1 MAYTYD
7 DFVKAANQSGLMGQ
21 FSQDDLNLAQ
31 KYPEFGLSVLSL
43 KKDYNN
49 AATAEQRLLA
59 NQAANELRKSYGNYS
74 GGADGGSFRLES
86 KLNRRSDDLLDQLGS
101 FGSFSYDEAPAYEN
115 AFAQQQKD
123 LLDRILNREDFSWSK
138 ETDPQWSSY
147 KKSYLREG
155 DRATANALAQA
166 SAASGGRPS
175 SYAVNA
181 ATQAGDYYATKL
193 NDVIPTLYQQAYERY
208 LDEYNMKLKDLNAV
222 NQQEQLDYAKYLDRL
237 GQFNT
242 DRGFAYQNYA
252 DDYDRLRSQLADVQ
266 GQDQIDYAR
275 YLDETSRQQTAQD
288 SIRSQVDAIL
298 AAGGSPSANLVSE
311 SGYSSEYVK
320 ALEDAYRKQEAEKA
334 AKKSGSGGGSTR
346 RSGGTS
352 GGNTTDGNE
361 SGLDYQGLFEAAKKS
376 GNPKSWLAQK
386 ANYQKFGF
394 TSSSGLYSDYETWL
408 ENGGVSNSSKT
419 MAQGPFIALLS
430 GFNTSLKNG
439 EGERILST
447 LDKTW
452 PMMTSEQ
459 KAEMQKLLKQYGY
472 SYEEG

>member
-49 AATAEQRLLA
+49 ATTAEQRLLA

-86 KLNRRSDDLLDQLGS
+86 KLNRRSDDLLDQIGS
-101 FGSFSYDEAPAYEN
+101 FGSFSYDEAPTYEN

-181 ATQAGDYYATKL
+181 ATQAGDYYAAKL

-275 YLDETSRQQTAQD
+275 YLDEASRQQTAQD

-334 AKKSGSGGGSTR
+334 AKKSGSGGG
-346 RSGGTS
+346 GTMS
-352 GGNTTDGNE
+352 LTTAKAMAKEGQFTDTVLNT
-361 SGLDYQGLFEAAKKS
+361 LR
-376 GNPKSWLAQK
+376 K
-386 ANYQKFGF
+386 AGF
-394 TSSSGLYSDYETWL
+394 TDDYIAQVYGYTGFGTGRDKLGYDEDEGIFTW
-408 ENGGVSNSSKT
+408 NGRRYNS
-419 MAQGPFIALLS
+419 PEALAEDLDRANLTDAEKATISRRLKAS
-430 GFNTSLKNG
+430 GFNITF
-439 EGERILST
+439 
-447 LDKTW
+447 
-452 PMMTSEQ
+452 
-459 KAEMQKLLKQYGY
+459 
-472 SYEEG
+472 

>member
-21 FSQDDLNLAQ
+21 FSRDDLNLAQ

-49 AATAEQRLLA
+49 ATTAEQRLLA

-86 KLNRRSDDLLDQLGS
+86 KLNRQEDDLLDRLGS
-101 FGSFSYDEAPAYEN
+101 FGSFSYGEAPTYEN

-123 LLDRILNREDFSWSK
+123 LLDRILNREDFAWSK
-138 ETDPQWSSY
+138 ESDPQWSSY

-275 YLDETSRQQTAQD
+275 YLDEVSRQQTAQD
-288 SIRSQVDAIL
+288 SIRGQVDAIL

-334 AKKSGSGGGSTR
+334 AKKSSGGGGTMSLTTAKAMAKEGQFTDAVLNTLR
-346 RSGGTS
+346 KAKQHLAIVSDEYGGTLGDSEFS
-352 GGNTTDGNE
+352 GRKLVVIPVCAAVLNTKG
-361 SGLDYQGLFEAAKKS
+361 
-376 GNPKSWLAQK
+376 
-386 ANYQKFGF
+386 
-394 TSSSGLYSDYETWL
+394 
-408 ENGGVSNSSKT
+408 
-419 MAQGPFIALLS
+419 
-430 GFNTSLKNG
+430 
-439 EGERILST
+439 
-447 LDKTW
+447 
-452 PMMTSEQ
+452 
-459 KAEMQKLLKQYGY
+459 
-472 SYEEG
+472 

>member
-31 KYPEFGLSVLSL
+31 KHPEFGLSVLSL

-101 FGSFSYDEAPAYEN
+101 FGSFSYGEAPTYEN
-115 AFAQQQKD
+115 TFAQQQKD

-155 DRATANALAQA
+155 DRATANALAKA

-208 LDEYNMKLKDLNAV
+208 LDEYNMKLKDLNAI
-222 NQQEQLDYAKYLDRL
+222 NQQEQMDYAKYLDRL

-275 YLDETSRQQTAQD
+275 YLDEASRQQTAQD

-334 AKKSGSGGGSTR
+334 TKKSGSGGG
-346 RSGGTS
+346 GTMS
-352 GGNTTDGNE
+352 LTTAKEMAKEGQFTDTVLNT
-361 SGLDYQGLFEAAKKS
+361 LR
-376 GNPKSWLAQK
+376 K
-386 ANYQKFGF
+386 AGF
-394 TSSSGLYSDYETWL
+394 TDDYIAQVYGYTGFGTGRDKLGYDEDEGIFTW
-408 ENGGVSNSSKT
+408 NGRRYNS
-419 MAQGPFIALLS
+419 PEALAEDLDRANLTDAEKATISRRLKAS
-430 GFNTSLKNG
+430 GFN
-439 EGERILST
+439 
-447 LDKTW
+447 
-452 PMMTSEQ
+452 MTF
-459 KAEMQKLLKQYGY
+459 
-472 SYEEG
+472 

>member
-86 KLNRRSDDLLDQLGS
+86 KLNRRSDDLLDQIGS
-101 FGSFSYDEAPAYEN
+101 FGSFSYDEAPTYEN

-123 LLDRILNREDFSWSK
+123 LLDRILNREGFSWSK

-175 SYAVNA
+175 SHAVNA

-208 LDEYNMKLKDLNAV
+208 LDEYNMKLKDLNTV

-266 GQDQIDYAR
+266 GQDQIDDAR
-275 YLDETSRQQTAQD
+275 YLDEASRQQTAQD

-334 AKKSGSGGGSTR
+334 AKKSGSGGG
-346 RSGGTS
+346 GTMS
-352 GGNTTDGNE
+352 LTTAKAMAKEGQFTDAVLNT
-361 SGLDYQGLFEAAKKS
+361 LR
-376 GNPKSWLAQK
+376 K
-386 ANYQKFGF
+386 AGF
-394 TSSSGLYSDYETWL
+394 TDDYIAQVYGYTGFGTGRDKLGYDEDEGIFTWNGRRYNSPEALAEDLDRANLTDAEKATISRRL
-408 ENGGVSNSSKT
+408 E
-419 MAQGPFIALLS
+419 AS
-430 GFNTSLKNG
+430 GFNITF
-439 EGERILST
+439 
-447 LDKTW
+447 
-452 PMMTSEQ
+452 
-459 KAEMQKLLKQYGY
+459 
-472 SYEEG
+472 

>member
-49 AATAEQRLLA
+49 ATTAEQRLLA

-101 FGSFSYDEAPAYEN
+101 FGSFSYGEAPTYEN
-115 AFAQQQKD
+115 TFAQQQKD

-155 DRATANALAQA
+155 DRATANALAKA

-175 SYAVNA
+175 SHAVNA

-208 LDEYNMKLKDLNAV
+208 LDEYNMKLKDLNTV

-275 YLDETSRQQTAQD
+275 YLDEVSRQQTAQD

-334 AKKSGSGGGSTR
+334 AKKSGSGGG
-346 RSGGTS
+346 GTMS
-352 GGNTTDGNE
+352 LTTAKAMAKEGQFTDTVLNT
-361 SGLDYQGLFEAAKKS
+361 LR
-376 GNPKSWLAQK
+376 K
-386 ANYQKFGF
+386 AGF
-394 TSSSGLYSDYETWL
+394 TDDYIAQVYGYTGLGTGRDKLGYDEDEGIFTWNGRRYNSPEALAEDLDRANLTDAEKATISRRL
-408 ENGGVSNSSKT
+408 E
-419 MAQGPFIALLS
+419 AS
-430 GFNTSLKNG
+430 GFNITF
-439 EGERILST
+439 
-447 LDKTW
+447 
-452 PMMTSEQ
+452 
-459 KAEMQKLLKQYGY
+459 
-472 SYEEG
+472 

>member
-7 DFVKAANQSGLMGQ
+7 DFVNAANQSGLMGQ

-49 AATAEQRLLA
+49 ATTAEQRLLA

-86 KLNRRSDDLLDQLGS
+86 KLNRRADDLLDQLGG
-101 FGSFSYDEAPAYEN
+101 FGSFSYDVAPTYEN

-123 LLDRILNREDFSWSK
+123 LLDRILNREDFAWSK

-155 DRATANALAQA
+155 DRATANALAKA

-181 ATQAGDYYATKL
+181 AKQAGDYYATKL
-193 NDVIPTLYQQAYERY
+193 NDMIPTLYQQAYERY

-275 YLDETSRQQTAQD
+275 YLDEVSRQQTAQD
-288 SIRSQVDAIL
+288 SIRGQVDAIL

-334 AKKSGSGGGSTR
+334 AKKSSGGG
-346 RSGGTS
+346 GTMS
-352 GGNTTDGNE
+352 LTTAKAMAKEGQFTDAVLNT
-361 SGLDYQGLFEAAKKS
+361 LR
-376 GNPKSWLAQK
+376 K
-386 ANYQKFGF
+386 AGF
-394 TSSSGLYSDYETWL
+394 TDDYIAQVYGYTGFGTGRDKLGYDEDEGIFTW
-408 ENGGVSNSSKT
+408 NGRRYNS
-419 MAQGPFIALLS
+419 PEALAEDLDRANLTDAEKATISRRLKAS
-430 GFNTSLKNG
+430 GFNITF
-439 EGERILST
+439 
-447 LDKTW
+447 
-452 PMMTSEQ
+452 
-459 KAEMQKLLKQYGY
+459 
-472 SYEEG
+472 

>member
-49 AATAEQRLLA
+49 ATTAEQRLLA

-86 KLNRRSDDLLDQLGS
+86 KLNRRADDLLGQIGS
-101 FGSFSYDEAPAYEN
+101 FGSFSYDEAPTYEN

-155 DRATANALAQA
+155 DRATANALAKA

-252 DDYDRLRSQLADVQ
+252 DDYDRLRSQLTDVQ

-275 YLDETSRQQTAQD
+275 YLDEASRQQTAQD

-334 AKKSGSGGGSTR
+334 AKKSGSGGG
-346 RSGGTS
+346 GTMS
-352 GGNTTDGNE
+352 LTTAKAMAKEGQFTDTVLNT
-361 SGLDYQGLFEAAKKS
+361 LR
-376 GNPKSWLAQK
+376 K
-386 ANYQKFGF
+386 AGF
-394 TSSSGLYSDYETWL
+394 TDDYIAQVYGYTGFGSGRDKLGYDEDEGIFTW
-408 ENGGVSNSSKT
+408 NGRRYNS
-419 MAQGPFIALLS
+419 PEALAEDLDRANLTDAEKATISRRLKAS
-430 GFNTSLKNG
+430 GFNITF
-439 EGERILST
+439 
-447 LDKTW
+447 
-452 PMMTSEQ
+452 
-459 KAEMQKLLKQYGY
+459 
-472 SYEEG
+472 

>member
-86 KLNRRSDDLLDQLGS
+86 KLNRRSDDLLDQIGS

-181 ATQAGDYYATKL
+181 ATQAGDYYAAKL

-275 YLDETSRQQTAQD
+275 YLDEASRQQTAQD

-334 AKKSGSGGGSTR
+334 AKKSGSGGG
-346 RSGGTS
+346 GTMS
-352 GGNTTDGNE
+352 LTTAKAMAKEGQFTDAVLNT
-361 SGLDYQGLFEAAKKS
+361 LR
-376 GNPKSWLAQK
+376 K
-386 ANYQKFGF
+386 AGF
-394 TSSSGLYSDYETWL
+394 TDDYIAQVYGYTGFGTGRDKLGYDEDEGIFTW
-408 ENGGVSNSSKT
+408 NGRRYNS
-419 MAQGPFIALLS
+419 PEALAEDLDRANLTDAEKATISRRLKAS
-430 GFNTSLKNG
+430 GFNITF
-439 EGERILST
+439 
-447 LDKTW
+447 
-452 PMMTSEQ
+452 
-459 KAEMQKLLKQYGY
+459 
-472 SYEEG
+472 

>member
-49 AATAEQRLLA
+49 ATTAEQRLLA

-86 KLNRRSDDLLDQLGS
+86 KLNRRADDLLDQIGS
-101 FGSFSYDEAPAYEN
+101 FGSFSYDEAPTYEN

-155 DRATANALAQA
+155 DRATANALAKA

-275 YLDETSRQQTAQD
+275 YLDEASRQQTAQD

-334 AKKSGSGGGSTR
+334 AKKSGSGGG
-346 RSGGTS
+346 GTMS
-352 GGNTTDGNE
+352 LTTAKAMAKEGQFTDAVLNT
-361 SGLDYQGLFEAAKKS
+361 LR
-376 GNPKSWLAQK
+376 K
-386 ANYQKFGF
+386 AGF
-394 TSSSGLYSDYETWL
+394 TDDYIAQVYGYTGFGTGRDKLGYDEDEGIFTWNGRRYNSPEALVEDLDRANLTDAEMATISRRL
-408 ENGGVSNSSKT
+408 E
-419 MAQGPFIALLS
+419 AS
-430 GFNTSLKNG
+430 GFNITF
-439 EGERILST
+439 
-447 LDKTW
+447 
-452 PMMTSEQ
+452 
-459 KAEMQKLLKQYGY
+459 
-472 SYEEG
+472 

>member
-7 DFVKAANQSGLMGQ
+7 DFVNAANQSGLMGQ

-49 AATAEQRLLA
+49 ATTAEQRLLA

-74 GGADGGSFRLES
+74 GGADGSSFRLES
-86 KLNRRSDDLLDQLGS
+86 RLNRRADDLLDQLGS
-101 FGSFSYDEAPAYEN
+101 FGSFSYDEAPTYEN

-123 LLDRILNREDFSWSK
+123 LLDRILNREDFAWSK

-155 DRATANALAQA
+155 DRATANALAKA

-222 NQQEQLDYAKYLDRL
+222 NQQEQLDYAKYIDRL

-275 YLDETSRQQTAQD
+275 YLDEVSRQQTAQD
-288 SIRSQVDAIL
+288 SIRGQVDAIL

-334 AKKSGSGGGSTR
+334 AKKSGSGGG
-346 RSGGTS
+346 GTMS
-352 GGNTTDGNE
+352 LTTAKAMAKEGQFTDAVLNT
-361 SGLDYQGLFEAAKKS
+361 LR
-376 GNPKSWLAQK
+376 K
-386 ANYQKFGF
+386 AGF
-394 TSSSGLYSDYETWL
+394 TDDYIAQVYGYTGFGTGRDKLGYDEDEGIFTW
-408 ENGGVSNSSKT
+408 NGRRYNSPEALAEDLDRANLTDAEKAT
-419 MAQGPFIALLS
+419 IARRLKAS
-430 GFNTSLKNG
+430 GFNITF
-439 EGERILST
+439 
-447 LDKTW
+447 
-452 PMMTSEQ
+452 
-459 KAEMQKLLKQYGY
+459 
-472 SYEEG
+472 

>member
-86 KLNRRSDDLLDQLGS
+86 KLNRRADDLLGQIGS
-101 FGSFSYDEAPAYEN
+101 FGSFSYDEAPTYEN

-208 LDEYNMKLKDLNAV
+208 LDEYNMKLKDLNTV

-275 YLDETSRQQTAQD
+275 YLDEASRQQTAQD

-334 AKKSGSGGGSTR
+334 AKKSGSGGG
-346 RSGGTS
+346 GTMS
-352 GGNTTDGNE
+352 LTTAKEMAKEGQFTDTVLNT
-361 SGLDYQGLFEAAKKS
+361 LR
-376 GNPKSWLAQK
+376 K
-386 ANYQKFGF
+386 AGF
-394 TSSSGLYSDYETWL
+394 TDDYIAQVYGYTGFGTGRDKLGYDEDEGIFTW
-408 ENGGVSNSSKT
+408 NGRRYNS
-419 MAQGPFIALLS
+419 PEALAEDLDRANLTDAEKATISRRLKAS
-430 GFNTSLKNG
+430 GFNITF
-439 EGERILST
+439 
-447 LDKTW
+447 
-452 PMMTSEQ
+452 
-459 KAEMQKLLKQYGY
+459 
-472 SYEEG
+472 

>member
-101 FGSFSYDEAPAYEN
+101 FGSFSYDEAPTYEN
-115 AFAQQQKD
+115 TFAQQQKD

-175 SYAVNA
+175 SHAVNA

-208 LDEYNMKLKDLNAV
+208 LDEYNMKLKDLNTV

-275 YLDETSRQQTAQD
+275 YLDEVSRQQTAQD

-334 AKKSGSGGGSTR
+334 AKKSGSGGG
-346 RSGGTS
+346 GTMS
-352 GGNTTDGNE
+352 LTTAKAMAKEGQFTDTVLNT
-361 SGLDYQGLFEAAKKS
+361 LH
-376 GNPKSWLAQK
+376 K
-386 ANYQKFGF
+386 AGF
-394 TSSSGLYSDYETWL
+394 TDDYIAQVYGYTGFGTGRDKLGYDEDEGIFTW
-408 ENGGVSNSSKT
+408 NGRRYNS
-419 MAQGPFIALLS
+419 PEALAEDLDRANLTDAEKATISRRLKAS
-430 GFNTSLKNG
+430 GFNITF
-439 EGERILST
+439 
-447 LDKTW
+447 
-452 PMMTSEQ
+452 
-459 KAEMQKLLKQYGY
+459 
-472 SYEEG
+472 

>member
-7 DFVKAANQSGLMGQ
+7 DFVNAANQSGLMGQ

-49 AATAEQRLLA
+49 ATTAEQRLLA

-101 FGSFSYDEAPAYEN
+101 FGSFSYGEAPTYEN

-275 YLDETSRQQTAQD
+275 YLDEVSRQQTAQD

-334 AKKSGSGGGSTR
+334 AKKSSSGGG
-346 RSGGTS
+346 GTMS
-352 GGNTTDGNE
+352 LTTAKAMAKEGQFTDAVLNT
-361 SGLDYQGLFEAAKKS
+361 LR
-376 GNPKSWLAQK
+376 K
-386 ANYQKFGF
+386 AGF
-394 TSSSGLYSDYETWL
+394 TDDYIAQVYGYTGFGTGRDKLGYDEDEGIFTW
-408 ENGGVSNSSKT
+408 NGRRYNS
-419 MAQGPFIALLS
+419 PEALAEDLDRANLTDAEKATISRRLKAS
-430 GFNTSLKNG
+430 GFNITF
-439 EGERILST
+439 
-447 LDKTW
+447 
-452 PMMTSEQ
+452 
-459 KAEMQKLLKQYGY
+459 
-472 SYEEG
+472 

>member
-86 KLNRRSDDLLDQLGS
+86 KLNRRADDLLGQIGS
-101 FGSFSYDEAPAYEN
+101 FGSFSYDEAPTYEN

-208 LDEYNMKLKDLNAV
+208 LDEYNMKLKDLNTV

-275 YLDETSRQQTAQD
+275 YLDEVSRQQTAQD

-298 AAGGSPSANLVSE
+298 AAGGSPSANLVSA

-334 AKKSGSGGGSTR
+334 AKKSGSGGG
-346 RSGGTS
+346 GTMS
-352 GGNTTDGNE
+352 LTTAKAMAKEGQFTDTVLNT
-361 SGLDYQGLFEAAKKS
+361 LR
-376 GNPKSWLAQK
+376 K
-386 ANYQKFGF
+386 AGF
-394 TSSSGLYSDYETWL
+394 TDDYIAQVYGYTGFGTGRDKLGYDEDEGIFTW
-408 ENGGVSNSSKT
+408 NGRRYNS
-419 MAQGPFIALLS
+419 PEALAEDLDRANLTDAEKATISRRLKAS
-430 GFNTSLKNG
+430 GFNITF
-439 EGERILST
+439 
-447 LDKTW
+447 
-452 PMMTSEQ
+452 
-459 KAEMQKLLKQYGY
+459 
-472 SYEEG
+472 

>member
-49 AATAEQRLLA
+49 ATTAEQRLLA

-86 KLNRRSDDLLDQLGS
+86 KLNRRADDLLGQIGS
-101 FGSFSYDEAPAYEN
+101 FGSFSYDEAPTYEN

-123 LLDRILNREDFSWSK
+123 LLDRILNREGFSWSK

-175 SYAVNA
+175 SHAVNA

-208 LDEYNMKLKDLNAV
+208 LDEYNMKLKDLNTV

-275 YLDETSRQQTAQD
+275 YLDEASRQQTAQD

-334 AKKSGSGGGSTR
+334 AKKSGSGGG
-346 RSGGTS
+346 GTMS
-352 GGNTTDGNE
+352 LTTAKAMAKEGQFTDTVLNT
-361 SGLDYQGLFEAAKKS
+361 LR
-376 GNPKSWLAQK
+376 K
-386 ANYQKFGF
+386 AGF
-394 TSSSGLYSDYETWL
+394 TDDYIAQVYGYTGFGTGRDKLGYDEDEGIFTW
-408 ENGGVSNSSKT
+408 NGRRYNS
-419 MAQGPFIALLS
+419 PEALAEDLDRANLTDAEKATISRRLKAS
-430 GFNTSLKNG
+430 GFNITF
-439 EGERILST
+439 
-447 LDKTW
+447 
-452 PMMTSEQ
+452 
-459 KAEMQKLLKQYGY
+459 
-472 SYEEG
+472 

>member
-49 AATAEQRLLA
+49 ATTAEQRLLA

-101 FGSFSYDEAPAYEN
+101 FGSFSYDEAPTYEN
-115 AFAQQQKD
+115 TFAQQQKD

-208 LDEYNMKLKDLNAV
+208 LDEYNMKLKDLNTV

-275 YLDETSRQQTAQD
+275 YLDEASRQQTAQD

-334 AKKSGSGGGSTR
+334 AKKNGSGGG
-346 RSGGTS
+346 GTMS
-352 GGNTTDGNE
+352 LTTAKAMAKEGQFTNTVLNT
-361 SGLDYQGLFEAAKKS
+361 LR
-376 GNPKSWLAQK
+376 K
-386 ANYQKFGF
+386 AGF
-394 TSSSGLYSDYETWL
+394 TDDYIAQVYGYTGFGTGRDKLGYDEDEGIFTW
-408 ENGGVSNSSKT
+408 NGRRYNS
-419 MAQGPFIALLS
+419 PEALAEDLDRANLTDAEKATISRRLKAS
-430 GFNTSLKNG
+430 GFNITF
-439 EGERILST
+439 
-447 LDKTW
+447 
-452 PMMTSEQ
+452 
-459 KAEMQKLLKQYGY
+459 
-472 SYEEG
+472 

>member
-49 AATAEQRLLA
+49 ATTAEQRLLA

-86 KLNRRSDDLLDQLGS
+86 KLNRRSDDLLDQIGS

-155 DRATANALAQA
+155 DRATANALAKA

-175 SYAVNA
+175 SHAVNA

-208 LDEYNMKLKDLNAV
+208 LDEYNMKLKDLNTV

-275 YLDETSRQQTAQD
+275 YLDEASRQQTAQD

-298 AAGGSPSANLVSE
+298 AAGGSPSANLVSK

-334 AKKSGSGGGSTR
+334 AKKSGSGGG
-346 RSGGTS
+346 GTMS
-352 GGNTTDGNE
+352 LTTAKAMAKEGQFTDAVLNT
-361 SGLDYQGLFEAAKKS
+361 LR
-376 GNPKSWLAQK
+376 K
-386 ANYQKFGF
+386 AGF
-394 TSSSGLYSDYETWL
+394 TDDYIAQVYGYTGFGTGRDKLGYDEDEGIFTW
-408 ENGGVSNSSKT
+408 NGRRYNS
-419 MAQGPFIALLS
+419 PEALAEDLDRANLTDAEKATISRRLKAS
-430 GFNTSLKNG
+430 GFNITF
-439 EGERILST
+439 
-447 LDKTW
+447 
-452 PMMTSEQ
+452 
-459 KAEMQKLLKQYGY
+459 
-472 SYEEG
+472 

>member
-7 DFVKAANQSGLMGQ
+7 DFVNAANQSGLMGQ

-49 AATAEQRLLA
+49 ATTAEQRLLA

-86 KLNRRSDDLLDQLGS
+86 KLNRRADDLLDQLGS
-101 FGSFSYDEAPAYEN
+101 FGSFSYDEAPTYEN

-123 LLDRILNREDFSWSK
+123 LLDRILDREDFAWSK

-275 YLDETSRQQTAQD
+275 YLDEVSRQQTAQD
-288 SIRSQVDAIL
+288 SIRGQVDAIL

-334 AKKSGSGGGSTR
+334 AKKSGSGGG
-346 RSGGTS
+346 GTMS
-352 GGNTTDGNE
+352 LTTAKAMAKEGQFTDAVLNT
-361 SGLDYQGLFEAAKKS
+361 LR
-376 GNPKSWLAQK
+376 K
-386 ANYQKFGF
+386 AGF
-394 TSSSGLYSDYETWL
+394 TDDYIAQVYGYTGFGTGRDKLGYDEDEGIFTW
-408 ENGGVSNSSKT
+408 NGRRYNSPEALAEDLDRANLTDAEKAT
-419 MAQGPFIALLS
+419 IARRLKAS
-430 GFNTSLKNG
+430 GFNITF
-439 EGERILST
+439 
-447 LDKTW
+447 
-452 PMMTSEQ
+452 
-459 KAEMQKLLKQYGY
+459 
-472 SYEEG
+472 

>member
-31 KYPEFGLSVLSL
+31 KHPEFGLSVLSL

-49 AATAEQRLLA
+49 ATTAEQRLLA

-101 FGSFSYDEAPAYEN
+101 FGSFSYGEAPTYEN
-115 AFAQQQKD
+115 TFAQQQKD
-123 LLDRILNREDFSWSK
+123 LLDRILNREDFSWSR

-155 DRATANALAQA
+155 DRATANALAKA

-275 YLDETSRQQTAQD
+275 YLDEASRQQTAQD

-334 AKKSGSGGGSTR
+334 AKKSGSGGG
-346 RSGGTS
+346 GTMS
-352 GGNTTDGNE
+352 LTTAKAMAKEGQFTDTVLNT
-361 SGLDYQGLFEAAKKS
+361 LR
-376 GNPKSWLAQK
+376 K
-386 ANYQKFGF
+386 AGF
-394 TSSSGLYSDYETWL
+394 TDDYIAQVYGYTGFGTGRDKLGYDEDEGIFTW
-408 ENGGVSNSSKT
+408 NGRRYNS
-419 MAQGPFIALLS
+419 PEALAEDLDRANLTDAEKATISRRLKAS
-430 GFNTSLKNG
+430 GFNITS
-439 EGERILST
+439 
-447 LDKTW
+447 
-452 PMMTSEQ
+452 
-459 KAEMQKLLKQYGY
+459 
-472 SYEEG
+472 

>member
-86 KLNRRSDDLLDQLGS
+86 KLNRRADDLLGQIGS

-181 ATQAGDYYATKL
+181 ATQAGDYYAAKL

-208 LDEYNMKLKDLNAV
+208 LDEYNMKLKDLNTV

-275 YLDETSRQQTAQD
+275 YLDEASRQQTAQD

-334 AKKSGSGGGSTR
+334 AKKSGSGGG
-346 RSGGTS
+346 GTMS
-352 GGNTTDGNE
+352 LTTAKAMAKEGQFTDTVLNT
-361 SGLDYQGLFEAAKKS
+361 LR
-376 GNPKSWLAQK
+376 K
-386 ANYQKFGF
+386 AGF
-394 TSSSGLYSDYETWL
+394 TDDYIAQVYGYTGFGTGRDKLGYDEDEGIFTW
-408 ENGGVSNSSKT
+408 NGRRYNS
-419 MAQGPFIALLS
+419 PEALAEDLDRANLTDAEKATISRRLKAS
-430 GFNTSLKNG
+430 GFNITS
-439 EGERILST
+439 
-447 LDKTW
+447 
-452 PMMTSEQ
+452 
-459 KAEMQKLLKQYGY
+459 
-472 SYEEG
+472 

>member
-7 DFVKAANQSGLMGQ
+7 DCVKAANQSGLMGQ
-21 FSQDDLNLAQ
+21 FSQDDLDLAQ
-31 KYPEFGLSVLSL
+31 KYPEFGLSMLSL

-49 AATAEQRLLA
+49 ATTAEQRILA

-101 FGSFSYDEAPAYEN
+101 FGSFSYDEAPTYEN
-115 AFAQQQKD
+115 TFAQQQKD

-175 SYAVNA
+175 SHAVNA

-208 LDEYNMKLKDLNAV
+208 LDEYNMKLKDLNTV

-275 YLDETSRQQTAQD
+275 YLDEVSRQQTAQD

-334 AKKSGSGGGSTR
+334 AKKSGSGGG
-346 RSGGTS
+346 GTMS
-352 GGNTTDGNE
+352 LTTAKAMAKEGQFTDTVLNT
-361 SGLDYQGLFEAAKKS
+361 LR
-376 GNPKSWLAQK
+376 K
-386 ANYQKFGF
+386 AGF
-394 TSSSGLYSDYETWL
+394 TDDYIAQVYGYTGFGTGRDKLGYDEDEGIFTW
-408 ENGGVSNSSKT
+408 NGRRYNS
-419 MAQGPFIALLS
+419 PEALAEDLDRANLTDAEKATISRRLKAS
-430 GFNTSLKNG
+430 GFNITF
-439 EGERILST
+439 
-447 LDKTW
+447 
-452 PMMTSEQ
+452 
-459 KAEMQKLLKQYGY
+459 
-472 SYEEG
+472 

>member
-101 FGSFSYDEAPAYEN
+101 FGSFSYDEAPTYEN
-115 AFAQQQKD
+115 TFAQQQKD

-208 LDEYNMKLKDLNAV
+208 LDEYNMKLKDLNTV

-275 YLDETSRQQTAQD
+275 YLDEASRQQTAQD

-334 AKKSGSGGGSTR
+334 AKKSGSGGG
-346 RSGGTS
+346 GTMS
-352 GGNTTDGNE
+352 LTTAKAMAKEGQFTDTVLNT
-361 SGLDYQGLFEAAKKS
+361 LR
-376 GNPKSWLAQK
+376 K
-386 ANYQKFGF
+386 AGF
-394 TSSSGLYSDYETWL
+394 TDDYIAQVYGYTGFGTGRDKLGYDEDEGIFTWNGRRYNSPEALVEDL
-408 ENGGVSNSSKT
+408 ERANLTDAEKATISRRLE
-419 MAQGPFIALLS
+419 AS
-430 GFNTSLKNG
+430 GFNIT
-439 EGERILST
+439 
-447 LDKTW
+447 
-452 PMMTSEQ
+452 
-459 KAEMQKLLKQYGY
+459 Y
-472 SYEEG
+472 

>member
-49 AATAEQRLLA
+49 ATTAEQRLLA

-86 KLNRRSDDLLDQLGS
+86 KLNRRADDLLDQLGS
-101 FGSFSYDEAPAYEN
+101 FDSFSYGEAPTYEN

-138 ETDPQWSSY
+138 ESDPQWSSY

-193 NDVIPTLYQQAYERY
+193 NDMIPTLYQQAYERY

-275 YLDETSRQQTAQD
+275 YLDEVSRQQTAQD

-334 AKKSGSGGGSTR
+334 AKKSSGGG
-346 RSGGTS
+346 GTMS
-352 GGNTTDGNE
+352 LTTAKAMAKEGQFTDTVLNT
-361 SGLDYQGLFEAAKKS
+361 LR
-376 GNPKSWLAQK
+376 K
-386 ANYQKFGF
+386 AGF
-394 TSSSGLYSDYETWL
+394 TDDYIAQVYGYTGFGTGRDKLGYDEDEGIFTW
-408 ENGGVSNSSKT
+408 NGRRYNS
-419 MAQGPFIALLS
+419 PEALAEDLDRANLTDAEKATISRRLKAS
-430 GFNTSLKNG
+430 GFNITF
-439 EGERILST
+439 
-447 LDKTW
+447 
-452 PMMTSEQ
+452 
-459 KAEMQKLLKQYGY
+459 
-472 SYEEG
+472 

>member
-49 AATAEQRLLA
+49 ATTAEQRLLA

-101 FGSFSYDEAPAYEN
+101 FGSFSYGEAPTYEN
-115 AFAQQQKD
+115 TFAQQQKD

-155 DRATANALAQA
+155 DRATANALAKA

-175 SYAVNA
+175 SHAVNA

-208 LDEYNMKLKDLNAV
+208 LDEYNMKLKDLNTV

-275 YLDETSRQQTAQD
+275 YLDEVSRQQTAQD

-334 AKKSGSGGGSTR
+334 AKKSGSGGG
-346 RSGGTS
+346 GTMS
-352 GGNTTDGNE
+352 LTTAKAMAKAGQFNDTVLNT
-361 SGLDYQGLFEAAKKS
+361 LR
-376 GNPKSWLAQK
+376 K
-386 ANYQKFGF
+386 AGF
-394 TSSSGLYSDYETWL
+394 TDDYIAQVYGYTGLGTGRDKLGYDEDEGIFTWNGRRYNSPEALAEDLDRANLTDAEKATISRRL
-408 ENGGVSNSSKT
+408 E
-419 MAQGPFIALLS
+419 AS
-430 GFNTSLKNG
+430 GFNITF
-439 EGERILST
+439 
-447 LDKTW
+447 
-452 PMMTSEQ
+452 
-459 KAEMQKLLKQYGY
+459 
-472 SYEEG
+472 

>member
-49 AATAEQRLLA
+49 ATTAEQRLLA

-86 KLNRRSDDLLDQLGS
+86 KLNRRADDLLDQIGS
-101 FGSFSYDEAPAYEN
+101 FGSFSYDEAPTYEN

-155 DRATANALAQA
+155 DRATANALAKA

-275 YLDETSRQQTAQD
+275 YLDEASRQQTAQD

-334 AKKSGSGGGSTR
+334 AKKSGSGGG
-346 RSGGTS
+346 GTMS
-352 GGNTTDGNE
+352 LTTAKAMAKEGQFTDAVLNT
-361 SGLDYQGLFEAAKKS
+361 LR
-376 GNPKSWLAQK
+376 K
-386 ANYQKFGF
+386 AGF
-394 TSSSGLYSDYETWL
+394 TDDYIAQVYGYTGFGAGRDKLGYDEDEGIFTW
-408 ENGGVSNSSKT
+408 NGRRYNS
-419 MAQGPFIALLS
+419 PEALAEDLDRANLTDAEKATISRRLKAS
-430 GFNTSLKNG
+430 GFNITF
-439 EGERILST
+439 
-447 LDKTW
+447 
-452 PMMTSEQ
+452 
-459 KAEMQKLLKQYGY
+459 
-472 SYEEG
+472 

>member
-49 AATAEQRLLA
+49 ATTAEQRLLA

-101 FGSFSYDEAPAYEN
+101 FGSFSYGEAPTYEN
-115 AFAQQQKD
+115 TFAQQQKD

-155 DRATANALAQA
+155 DRATANALAKA

-208 LDEYNMKLKDLNAV
+208 LDEYNMKLKDLNTV

-275 YLDETSRQQTAQD
+275 YLDEASRRQTAQD

-334 AKKSGSGGGSTR
+334 AKKSGSGGG
-346 RSGGTS
+346 GTMS
-352 GGNTTDGNE
+352 LTTAKEMAKEGQFTDTVLNT
-361 SGLDYQGLFEAAKKS
+361 LR
-376 GNPKSWLAQK
+376 K
-386 ANYQKFGF
+386 AGF
-394 TSSSGLYSDYETWL
+394 TDDYIAQVYGYTGFGTGRDKLGYDEDEGIFTWNGRRYNSPEALAEDLNRANLTDAEKATISRRL
-408 ENGGVSNSSKT
+408 E
-419 MAQGPFIALLS
+419 AS
-430 GFNTSLKNG
+430 GFNITS
-439 EGERILST
+439 
-447 LDKTW
+447 
-452 PMMTSEQ
+452 
-459 KAEMQKLLKQYGY
+459 
-472 SYEEG
+472 

>member
-86 KLNRRSDDLLDQLGS
+86 KLNRRADDLLGQIGS
-101 FGSFSYDEAPAYEN
+101 FGSFSYDEAPTYEN

-208 LDEYNMKLKDLNAV
+208 LDEYNMKLKDLNTV

-275 YLDETSRQQTAQD
+275 YLDEVSRQQTAQD

-334 AKKSGSGGGSTR
+334 AKKSGSGGG
-346 RSGGTS
+346 GTMS
-352 GGNTTDGNE
+352 LTTAKAMAKEGQFTDTVLNTLRKG
-361 SGLDYQGLFEAAKKS
+361 
-376 GNPKSWLAQK
+376 
-386 ANYQKFGF
+386 GF
-394 TSSSGLYSDYETWL
+394 TDDYIAQVYGYTGFGTGRDKLGYDEDEGIFTW
-408 ENGGVSNSSKT
+408 NGRRYNS
-419 MAQGPFIALLS
+419 PEALAEDLDRANLTDAEKATISRRLKAS
-430 GFNTSLKNG
+430 GFNITF
-439 EGERILST
+439 
-447 LDKTW
+447 
-452 PMMTSEQ
+452 
-459 KAEMQKLLKQYGY
+459 
-472 SYEEG
+472 

>member
-7 DFVKAANQSGLMGQ
+7 DFVKAAKQSGLMGQ

-86 KLNRRSDDLLDQLGS
+86 KLNRRADDLLGQIGS
-101 FGSFSYDEAPAYEN
+101 FGSFSYDEAPTYEN

-123 LLDRILNREDFSWSK
+123 LLDRILNREDFSWNK

-208 LDEYNMKLKDLNAV
+208 LDEYNMKLKDLNTV

-275 YLDETSRQQTAQD
+275 YLDEVSRQQTAQD

-298 AAGGSPSANLVSE
+298 TAGGSPSANLVSE

-334 AKKSGSGGGSTR
+334 AKKSGSGGG
-346 RSGGTS
+346 GTMS
-352 GGNTTDGNE
+352 LTTAKAMAKEGQFTDTVLNT
-361 SGLDYQGLFEAAKKS
+361 LR
-376 GNPKSWLAQK
+376 K
-386 ANYQKFGF
+386 AGF
-394 TSSSGLYSDYETWL
+394 TDDYIAQVYGYTGFGTGRDKLGYDEDEGIFTW
-408 ENGGVSNSSKT
+408 NGRRYNS
-419 MAQGPFIALLS
+419 PEALAEDLDRANLTDAEKATISRRLKAS
-430 GFNTSLKNG
+430 GFNITF
-439 EGERILST
+439 
-447 LDKTW
+447 
-452 PMMTSEQ
+452 
-459 KAEMQKLLKQYGY
+459 
-472 SYEEG
+472 

>member
-101 FGSFSYDEAPAYEN
+101 FGSFSYDEAPTYEN

-123 LLDRILNREDFSWSK
+123 LLDRILNREGFSWSK

-275 YLDETSRQQTAQD
+275 YLDEASRQQTAQD

-334 AKKSGSGGGSTR
+334 AKKSGSGGGSTM
-346 RSGGTS
+346 SLTTAKAMAKEGQFTDAVL
-352 GGNTTDGNE
+352 NT
-361 SGLDYQGLFEAAKKS
+361 LR
-376 GNPKSWLAQK
+376 K
-386 ANYQKFGF
+386 AGF
-394 TSSSGLYSDYETWL
+394 TDDYIAQVYGYTGFGTGRDKLGYDEDEGIFTW
-408 ENGGVSNSSKT
+408 NGRRYNS
-419 MAQGPFIALLS
+419 PEALAEDLDRANLTDAEKATISRRLKAS
-430 GFNTSLKNG
+430 GFNITF
-439 EGERILST
+439 
-447 LDKTW
+447 
-452 PMMTSEQ
+452 
-459 KAEMQKLLKQYGY
+459 
-472 SYEEG
+472 

>member
-49 AATAEQRLLA
+49 ATTAEQRLLA

-74 GGADGGSFRLES
+74 GGADGGSFHLES

-101 FGSFSYDEAPAYEN
+101 FGSFSYDEAPTYEN
-115 AFAQQQKD
+115 TFAQQQKD

-175 SYAVNA
+175 SHAVNA

-208 LDEYNMKLKDLNAV
+208 LDEYNMKLKDLNTV

-275 YLDETSRQQTAQD
+275 YLDEVSRQQTAQD

-334 AKKSGSGGGSTR
+334 AKKSGSGGG
-346 RSGGTS
+346 GTMS
-352 GGNTTDGNE
+352 LTTAKAMAKEGQFTDTVLNT
-361 SGLDYQGLFEAAKKS
+361 LR
-376 GNPKSWLAQK
+376 K
-386 ANYQKFGF
+386 AGF
-394 TSSSGLYSDYETWL
+394 TDDYIAQVYGYTGFGTGRDKLGYDEDEGIFTW
-408 ENGGVSNSSKT
+408 NGRRYNS
-419 MAQGPFIALLS
+419 PEALAEDLDRANLTDAEKATISRRLKAS
-430 GFNTSLKNG
+430 GFNITF
-439 EGERILST
+439 
-447 LDKTW
+447 
-452 PMMTSEQ
+452 
-459 KAEMQKLLKQYGY
+459 
-472 SYEEG
+472 

>member
-86 KLNRRSDDLLDQLGS
+86 KLNRRADDLLGQIGS
-101 FGSFSYDEAPAYEN
+101 FGSFSYDEAPTYEN

-275 YLDETSRQQTAQD
+275 YLDEASRQQTAQD

-334 AKKSGSGGGSTR
+334 AKKSGSGGG
-346 RSGGTS
+346 GTM
-352 GGNTTDGNE
+352 GLTTAKAMAKEGQFTDAVLNT
-361 SGLDYQGLFEAAKKS
+361 LR
-376 GNPKSWLAQK
+376 K
-386 ANYQKFGF
+386 AGF
-394 TSSSGLYSDYETWL
+394 TDDYIAQVYGYTGFGTGRDKLGYDEDEGIFTW
-408 ENGGVSNSSKT
+408 NGRRYNS
-419 MAQGPFIALLS
+419 PEALAEDLDRANLTDAEKATISRRLKAS
-430 GFNTSLKNG
+430 GFNITF
-439 EGERILST
+439 
-447 LDKTW
+447 
-452 PMMTSEQ
+452 
-459 KAEMQKLLKQYGY
+459 
-472 SYEEG
+472 

>member
-7 DFVKAANQSGLMGQ
+7 DFVNAANQSGLMGQ

-49 AATAEQRLLA
+49 ATTAEQRLLA

-86 KLNRRSDDLLDQLGS
+86 KLNRRADDLLDQLGG
-101 FGSFSYDEAPAYEN
+101 FGSFSYDEAPTYEN

-222 NQQEQLDYAKYLDRL
+222 NQQEQLDYAKHLDRL

-275 YLDETSRQQTAQD
+275 YLDEVSRQQTAQD

-334 AKKSGSGGGSTR
+334 AKKSSSGGG
-346 RSGGTS
+346 GTMS
-352 GGNTTDGNE
+352 LTTAKAMAKEGQFTDAVLNT
-361 SGLDYQGLFEAAKKS
+361 LR
-376 GNPKSWLAQK
+376 K
-386 ANYQKFGF
+386 AGF
-394 TSSSGLYSDYETWL
+394 TDDYIAQVYGYTGFGTGRDKLGYDEDEGIFTW
-408 ENGGVSNSSKT
+408 NGRRYNS
-419 MAQGPFIALLS
+419 PEALAEDLDRANLTDAEKATISRRLKAS
-430 GFNTSLKNG
+430 GFNITF
-439 EGERILST
+439 
-447 LDKTW
+447 
-452 PMMTSEQ
+452 
-459 KAEMQKLLKQYGY
+459 
-472 SYEEG
+472 

>member
-86 KLNRRSDDLLDQLGS
+86 KLNRRSDDLLDQIGS
-101 FGSFSYDEAPAYEN
+101 FGSFSYDEAPTYEN

-175 SYAVNA
+175 SHAVNA

-275 YLDETSRQQTAQD
+275 YLDEASRQQTAQD

-334 AKKSGSGGGSTR
+334 AKKSGSGGG
-346 RSGGTS
+346 GTMS
-352 GGNTTDGNE
+352 LTTAKAMAKEGQFTDAVLNTLRKAGFTDDYIAQVYGYT
-361 SGLDYQGLFEAAKKS
+361 GFGTGRDKLDYDEDEGIFTWNGRRYNSPEA
-376 GNPKSWLAQK
+376 LAEDLNRANLTDAEK
-386 ANYQKFGF
+386 ATISRRLK
-394 TSSSGLYSDYETWL
+394 
-408 ENGGVSNSSKT
+408 
-419 MAQGPFIALLS
+419 AS
-430 GFNTSLKNG
+430 GFNITF
-439 EGERILST
+439 
-447 LDKTW
+447 
-452 PMMTSEQ
+452 
-459 KAEMQKLLKQYGY
+459 
-472 SYEEG
+472 

>member
-101 FGSFSYDEAPAYEN
+101 FGSFSYDEAPTYEN

-123 LLDRILNREDFSWSK
+123 LLDRILNREGFSWSK

-175 SYAVNA
+175 SHAVNA

-275 YLDETSRQQTAQD
+275 YLDEASRQQTAQD

-334 AKKSGSGGGSTR
+334 AKKSGSGGG
-346 RSGGTS
+346 GTMS
-352 GGNTTDGNE
+352 LTTAKAMAKEGQFTDAVLNT
-361 SGLDYQGLFEAAKKS
+361 LR
-376 GNPKSWLAQK
+376 K
-386 ANYQKFGF
+386 AGF
-394 TSSSGLYSDYETWL
+394 TDDYIAQVYGYTGFGTGRDKLGYDEDEGIFTW
-408 ENGGVSNSSKT
+408 NGRRYNS
-419 MAQGPFIALLS
+419 PEALAEDLDRANLTDAEKATISRRLKAS
-430 GFNTSLKNG
+430 GFNITF
-439 EGERILST
+439 
-447 LDKTW
+447 
-452 PMMTSEQ
+452 
-459 KAEMQKLLKQYGY
+459 
-472 SYEEG
+472 

>member
-49 AATAEQRLLA
+49 ATTAEQRLLA

-86 KLNRRSDDLLDQLGS
+86 KLNRRADDLLGQIGS
-101 FGSFSYDEAPAYEN
+101 FGSFSYDEAPTYEN

-155 DRATANALAQA
+155 DRATANALAKA

-275 YLDETSRQQTAQD
+275 YLDEASRRQTAQD

-334 AKKSGSGGGSTR
+334 AKKSGSGGG
-346 RSGGTS
+346 GTMS
-352 GGNTTDGNE
+352 LTTAKAMAKEGQFTDTVLNT
-361 SGLDYQGLFEAAKKS
+361 LR
-376 GNPKSWLAQK
+376 K
-386 ANYQKFGF
+386 AGF
-394 TSSSGLYSDYETWL
+394 TDDYIAQVYGYTGFGTGRDKLGYDEDEGIFTW
-408 ENGGVSNSSKT
+408 NGRRYNS
-419 MAQGPFIALLS
+419 PEALAEDLDRANLTDAEKATISRRLKAS
-430 GFNTSLKNG
+430 GFNITF
-439 EGERILST
+439 
-447 LDKTW
+447 
-452 PMMTSEQ
+452 
-459 KAEMQKLLKQYGY
+459 
-472 SYEEG
+472 

>member
-49 AATAEQRLLA
+49 ATTAEQRLLA

-86 KLNRRSDDLLDQLGS
+86 KLNRRSDDLLDQLGG
-101 FGSFSYDEAPAYEN
+101 FGSFSYDEAPTYEN

-123 LLDRILNREDFSWSK
+123 LLDRILNREDFSWNK

-193 NDVIPTLYQQAYERY
+193 NDMIPTLYQQAYERY

-275 YLDETSRQQTAQD
+275 YLDEVSRQQTAQD

-334 AKKSGSGGGSTR
+334 AKKSSGGG
-346 RSGGTS
+346 GTMS
-352 GGNTTDGNE
+352 LTTAKAMAKEGQFTDAVLNT
-361 SGLDYQGLFEAAKKS
+361 LR
-376 GNPKSWLAQK
+376 K
-386 ANYQKFGF
+386 AGF
-394 TSSSGLYSDYETWL
+394 TDDYIAQVYGYTGFGTGRDKLGYDEDEGIFTW
-408 ENGGVSNSSKT
+408 NGRRYNS
-419 MAQGPFIALLS
+419 PEALAEDLDRANLTDAEKATISRRLKAS
-430 GFNTSLKNG
+430 GFNITF
-439 EGERILST
+439 
-447 LDKTW
+447 
-452 PMMTSEQ
+452 
-459 KAEMQKLLKQYGY
+459 
-472 SYEEG
+472 

>member
-7 DFVKAANQSGLMGQ
+7 DFVNAANQSGLMGQ

-49 AATAEQRLLA
+49 ATTAEQRLLA

-86 KLNRRSDDLLDQLGS
+86 KLNRRSDDLLDQIGS
-101 FGSFSYDEAPAYEN
+101 FGSFSYDEAPTYEN

-123 LLDRILNREDFSWSK
+123 LLDRILNREDFAWSK

-252 DDYDRLRSQLADVQ
+252 DDYDRLRSLLADVQ

-275 YLDETSRQQTAQD
+275 YLDEVSRQQTAQD
-288 SIRSQVDAIL
+288 SIRGQVDAIL

-334 AKKSGSGGGSTR
+334 AKKSGSGGG
-346 RSGGTS
+346 GTMS
-352 GGNTTDGNE
+352 LTTAKAMAKEGQFTDAVLNT
-361 SGLDYQGLFEAAKKS
+361 LR
-376 GNPKSWLAQK
+376 K
-386 ANYQKFGF
+386 AGF
-394 TSSSGLYSDYETWL
+394 TDDYIAQVYGYTGFGTGRDKLGYDEDEGIFTW
-408 ENGGVSNSSKT
+408 NGRRYNSPEALAEDLDRANLTDAEKAT
-419 MAQGPFIALLS
+419 IARRLKAS
-430 GFNTSLKNG
+430 GFNITF
-439 EGERILST
+439 
-447 LDKTW
+447 
-452 PMMTSEQ
+452 
-459 KAEMQKLLKQYGY
+459 
-472 SYEEG
+472 

>member
-7 DFVKAANQSGLMGQ
+7 DFVNAANQSGLMGQ

-49 AATAEQRLLA
+49 ATTAEQRLLA

-86 KLNRRSDDLLDQLGS
+86 KLNRRADDLLDQLGS
-101 FGSFSYDEAPAYEN
+101 FGSFSYDEAPTYEN
-115 AFAQQQKD
+115 TFAQQQKD
-123 LLDRILNREDFSWSK
+123 LLDRILNREDFAWSK

-175 SYAVNA
+175 SYAANA

-275 YLDETSRQQTAQD
+275 YLDEVSRQQTAQD
-288 SIRSQVDAIL
+288 SIRGQVDAIL

-334 AKKSGSGGGSTR
+334 AKKSGSGGG
-346 RSGGTS
+346 GTMS
-352 GGNTTDGNE
+352 LTTAKAMAKEGQFTDTVLNT
-361 SGLDYQGLFEAAKKS
+361 LR
-376 GNPKSWLAQK
+376 K
-386 ANYQKFGF
+386 AGF
-394 TSSSGLYSDYETWL
+394 TDDYIAQVYGYTGFGTGRDKLGYDEDEGIFTW
-408 ENGGVSNSSKT
+408 NGRRYNS
-419 MAQGPFIALLS
+419 PEALAEDLDRANLTDAEKATISRRLKAS
-430 GFNTSLKNG
+430 GFNITF
-439 EGERILST
+439 
-447 LDKTW
+447 
-452 PMMTSEQ
+452 
-459 KAEMQKLLKQYGY
+459 
-472 SYEEG
+472 

>member
-86 KLNRRSDDLLDQLGS
+86 KLNRRADDLLGQIGS
-101 FGSFSYDEAPAYEN
+101 FGSFSYDEAPTYEN

-275 YLDETSRQQTAQD
+275 YLDEASRQQTAQD

-334 AKKSGSGGGSTR
+334 AKKSGSGGG
-346 RSGGTS
+346 GTMS
-352 GGNTTDGNE
+352 LTTAKEMAKEGQFTDAVLNTLRKAGFTDDYIAQVYGYT
-361 SGLDYQGLFEAAKKS
+361 GFGTGRDKLDYDEDEGIFTWNGRRYNSPEA
-376 GNPKSWLAQK
+376 LAEDLNRANLTDAEK
-386 ANYQKFGF
+386 A
-394 TSSSGLYSDYETWL
+394 TISRRL
-408 ENGGVSNSSKT
+408 E
-419 MAQGPFIALLS
+419 AS
-430 GFNTSLKNG
+430 GFNITS
-439 EGERILST
+439 
-447 LDKTW
+447 
-452 PMMTSEQ
+452 
-459 KAEMQKLLKQYGY
+459 
-472 SYEEG
+472 

>member
-101 FGSFSYDEAPAYEN
+101 FGSFSYGEAPTYEN
-115 AFAQQQKD
+115 TFAQQQKD

-175 SYAVNA
+175 SHAVNA

-208 LDEYNMKLKDLNAV
+208 LDEYNMKLKDLNTV

-275 YLDETSRQQTAQD
+275 YLDEVSRQQTAQD

-334 AKKSGSGGGSTR
+334 AKKSGSGGG
-346 RSGGTS
+346 GTMS
-352 GGNTTDGNE
+352 LTTAKAMAKEGQFTDTVLNT
-361 SGLDYQGLFEAAKKS
+361 LR
-376 GNPKSWLAQK
+376 K
-386 ANYQKFGF
+386 AGF
-394 TSSSGLYSDYETWL
+394 TDDYIAQVYGYTGFGTGRDKLGYDEDEGIFTW
-408 ENGGVSNSSKT
+408 NGRRYNS
-419 MAQGPFIALLS
+419 PEALAEDLDRANLTDAEKATISRRLKAS
-430 GFNTSLKNG
+430 GFNITF
-439 EGERILST
+439 
-447 LDKTW
+447 
-452 PMMTSEQ
+452 
-459 KAEMQKLLKQYGY
+459 
-472 SYEEG
+472 